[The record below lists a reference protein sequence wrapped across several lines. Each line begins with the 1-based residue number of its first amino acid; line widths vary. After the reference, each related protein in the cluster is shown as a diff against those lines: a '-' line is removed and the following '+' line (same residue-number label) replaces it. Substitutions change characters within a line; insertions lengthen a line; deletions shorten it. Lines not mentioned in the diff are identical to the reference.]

1 MTKAVAYYRVST
13 SKQGAS
19 GLGLEAQRAAVE
31 AFCASKG
38 WEVVAPPYTEVE
50 SGKRADRPELA
61 KAIERAMLTGA
72 KLVISKWDRLTRDI
86 ETLVALEKSGVDF
99 VAADNPEAN
108 RLTIRL
114 LVVIAQEERE
124 AASRRTK
131 EALAAARLRGRK
143 ANGEPWKHGRTKLG
157 NPMGAA
163 AFGNVS
169 GAAIGAEAGK
179 RKADQRAQR
188 MAGEISALQ
197 ERGVT
202 SLAGIATALN
212 DAGIVTPRGGSWHA
226 SSVRNLLARLA
237 VQ

>member
-13 SKQGAS
+13 FKQGAS

-38 WEVVAPPYTEVE
+38 WEVIAPPFTEVE
-50 SGKRADRPELA
+50 SGKRADRPELS
-61 KAIERAMLTGA
+61 KAIERALLTGA

-131 EALAAARLRGRK
+131 EALAAAKLRGRK
-143 ANGEPWKHGRTKLG
+143 ANGEPWKHGRTSLG
-157 NPMGAA
+157 NPLGAA
-163 AFGNVS
+163 AFGNIS
-169 GAAIGAEAGK
+169 GAKAGAATLQ
-179 RKADQRAQR
+179 RKADERAHR
-188 MAGEISALQ
+188 MAGEIAALRS
-197 ERGVT
+197 RGIS
-202 SLAGIATALN
+202 SLSGIAVELNQAGIL
-212 DAGIVTPRGGSWHA
+212 TPRGGKWHA
-226 SSVRNLLARLA
+226 SSVRNLLSRIG
-237 VQ
+237 Q